1 MESTGKPGKARS
13 SRQGKYTLKTVSTV
27 ISDRGEETEQ
37 SSVKHLSEPP
47 SPMPTQSIV
56 EEAIQQ
62 IEATMHGIE
71 PRDAPTYALL
81 GRTPTSEVLL
91 DLLPVQALLDT
102 VSPITIVSLKCF
114 LRAAALN
121 RAANQFPPQ

>member
-13 SRQGKYTLKTVSTV
+13 SRQGKYTLKTVGTV

-37 SSVKHLSEPP
+37 SSVKHPSEPP
-47 SPMPTQSIV
+47 SLMPTQSIV

-71 PRDAPTYALL
+71 PRDVPTYALL

-91 DLLPVQALLDT
+91 DLLPPPKMSGAHRPLGCTLVF
-102 VSPITIVSLKCF
+102 SPDCDS
-114 LRAAALN
+114 N
-121 RAANQFPPQ
+121 PPSQQP